1 MEPFIAQVQLFAF
14 NFAPVGWS
22 TCEGQLLP
30 INQNTAL
37 FSLLG
42 TTFGGD
48 GQQTF
53 ALPDLRGKAPGDGLA
68 YYIALQ
74 GIYPSRQ

>member
-1 MEPFIAQVQLFAF
+1 MNPFIGQVQLFAF
-14 NFAPVGWS
+14 NFAPQGWS

-30 INQNTAL
+30 INENTAL
-37 FSLLG
+37 FALLG

-53 ALPDLRGKAPGDGLA
+53 ALTDLRGKAPADGLA
-68 YYIALQ
+68 
-74 GIYPSRQ
+74 

>member
-1 MEPFIAQVQLFAF
+1 MEPFIGQIELFGF

-22 TCEGQLLP
+22 TCEGQVLP
-30 INQNTAL
+30 IDQNTAL

-42 TTFGGD
+42 TTFGGN
-48 GQQTF
+48 GQTDF
-53 ALPDLRGKAPGDGLA
+53 ALPDLRGKAPADGLA

-74 GIYPSRQ
+74 GIYPSRN